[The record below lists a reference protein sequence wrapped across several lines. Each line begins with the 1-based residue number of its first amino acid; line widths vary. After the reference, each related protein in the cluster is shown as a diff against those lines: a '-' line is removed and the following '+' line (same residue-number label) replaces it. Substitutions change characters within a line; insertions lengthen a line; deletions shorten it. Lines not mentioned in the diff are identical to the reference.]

1 MDERGI
7 AQIEEHGQWKGAE
20 EEVITKGPCKR
31 EREEEVIKERVL
43 LGKKGG
49 ARVARNAG
57 EMREGESASLP
68 AVEVRVTT
76 PLLVVV
82 SASIIFSY
90 FSLPGK

>member
-57 EMREGESASLP
+57 EMREEGESASLL

-82 SASIIFSY
+82 SASIIF
-90 FSLPGK
+90 FLFFFTG